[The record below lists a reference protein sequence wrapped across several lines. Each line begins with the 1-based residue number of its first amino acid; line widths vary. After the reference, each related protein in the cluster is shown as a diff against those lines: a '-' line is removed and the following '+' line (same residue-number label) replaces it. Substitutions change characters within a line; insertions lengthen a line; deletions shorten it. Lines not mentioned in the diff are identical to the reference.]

1 MSSVGLPPP
10 PAPSDSR
17 EIVPFSLAAAF
28 ANSIMLDDT
37 TSPPL
42 PDESSSNRLLLEAVL
57 EVPVLSTPAS
67 SGLGIFPFRDA
78 VPGLENP
85 GKQQSAR

>member
-1 MSSVGLPPP
+1 MSSVGLLPL
-10 PAPSDSR
+10 SDNR
-17 EIVPFSLAAAF
+17 EIVPFNLAAAL
-28 ANSIMLDDT
+28 ANSIILGDI

-42 PDESSSNRLLLEAVL
+42 PDESSSNRVLLEAVL

-67 SGLGIFPFRDA
+67 NGLGIFPFRDA

>member
-1 MSSVGLPPP
+1 MSSVGLPP
-10 PAPSDSR
+10 APSESL
-17 EIVPFSLAAAF
+17 EIVPLSLAAAF
-28 ANSIMLDDT
+28 ANSIMLGDT
-37 TSPPL
+37 MS
-42 PDESSSNRLLLEAVL
+42 PDESSRSRLLLEAVL

>member
-1 MSSVGLPPP
+1 MSS
-10 PAPSDSR
+10 PACLPSDSLV
-17 EIVPFSLAAAF
+17 IVPFSLAAAL
-28 ANSIMLDDT
+28 ANSIMLGDT
-37 TSPPL
+37 TVCSV
-42 PDESSSNRLLLEAVL
+42 PDESSNSRLLLEAVL

>member
-1 MSSVGLPPP
+1 MSSVGLPP
-10 PAPSDSR
+10 PSDSR
-17 EIVPFSLAAAF
+17 EIVPFNLAAAF
-28 ANSIMLDDT
+28 ANSIILGDT
-37 TSPPL
+37 TSPL
-42 PDESSSNRLLLEAVL
+42 PDESSSSRLLLEAVL

-85 GKQQSAR
+85 C

>member
-1 MSSVGLPPP
+1 MSSVGLLPPP
-10 PAPSDSR
+10 SDNR
-17 EIVPFSLAAAF
+17 EMVPFNRAAAL
-28 ANSIMLDDT
+28 ANSIILGDIT
-37 TSPPL
+37 LLPL
-42 PDESSSNRLLLEAVL
+42 PDESSSSRVLLEAVL

-67 SGLGIFPFRDA
+67 NGLGIFPFRDA